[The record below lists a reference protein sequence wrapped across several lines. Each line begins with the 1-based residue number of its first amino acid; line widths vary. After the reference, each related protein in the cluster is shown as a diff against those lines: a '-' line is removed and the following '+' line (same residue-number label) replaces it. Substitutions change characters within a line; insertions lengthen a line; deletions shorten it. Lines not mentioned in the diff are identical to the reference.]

1 MTTKIHL
8 CAECEARVRDSY
20 QLVSAVDELEKCAF
34 CSRKGALFELMPKTR
49 KRIWAR
55 GEKTQRATRARYREP
70 FRDF

>member
-20 QLVSAVDELEKCAF
+20 QLVSAADELEKCAF
-34 CSRKGALFELMPKTR
+34 CSRKGPLFELMPKVR
-49 KRIWAR
+49 KQIWPTGAKAQR
-55 GEKTQRATRARYREP
+55 GTRAHYREP